1 MSDTPDSV
9 LGSVVRKLIYL
20 LKVEI
25 RKRISNDT
33 IFELNEKREGAL
45 KELRK
50 KSNVSLTK
58 QGVESFEF
66 SFRFFVS

>member
-1 MSDTPDSV
+1 M
-9 LGSVVRKLIYL
+9 
-20 LKVEI
+20 
-25 RKRISNDT
+25 
-33 IFELNEKREGAL
+33 NEKREGAL